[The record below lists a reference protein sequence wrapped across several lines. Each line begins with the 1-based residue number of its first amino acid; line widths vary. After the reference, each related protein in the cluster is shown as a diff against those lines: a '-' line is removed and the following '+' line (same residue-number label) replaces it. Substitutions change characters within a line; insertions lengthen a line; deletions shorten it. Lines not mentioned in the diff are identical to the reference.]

1 MPELLRTDST
11 HGDFIELVQA
21 LDAELAIIDGDDHAF
36 YSQFNKVD
44 ALRYVVLAY
53 ESERPVGCGAIREY
67 APGTME
73 VKRMYVLPAGRNKGV
88 ATQVLLEL
96 ERWARELGATK
107 CILETGKRQPDAIAL
122 YQKNGYTPIANFG
135 QYIMVGNSVCFA
147 KELD

>member
-67 APGTME
+67 ASGTME
-73 VKRMYVLPAGRNKGV
+73 VKRMYVLPAGRNKSV